1 VVLLLLSVL
10 LGLMALVTAL
20 AAASAKEVTLEGSS
34 WYIKVAVDSPLDAI
48 IFFAL
53 PAIIFFIA
61 FVACLRL
68 LLKAWRRRYPPRGV

>member
-1 VVLLLLSVL
+1 VVLLFLSVL

-53 PAIIFFIA
+53 PTIIFFIA
-61 FVACLRL
+61 FVACFRL